1 MSTFKCL
8 NVNQTWEK
16 KKKMLIN
23 IFLKY
28 KYDILLRCENVVVSD
43 SDVYILLQT
52 SRKKCTYKER
62 AIIYLR
68 FGRGEKKTYNDVHL
82 TFILT

>member
-23 IFLKY
+23 VFLKY

-52 SRKKCTYKER
+52 SRRKCTYKES
-62 AIIYLR
+62 
-68 FGRGEKKTYNDVHL
+68 YNL
-82 TFILT
+82 FTIR